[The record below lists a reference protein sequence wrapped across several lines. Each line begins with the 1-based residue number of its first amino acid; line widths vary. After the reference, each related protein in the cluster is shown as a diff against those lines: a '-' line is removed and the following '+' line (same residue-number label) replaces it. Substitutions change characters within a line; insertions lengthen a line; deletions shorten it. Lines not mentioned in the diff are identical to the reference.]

1 MDFSLQKINNNKD
14 WDVEIDLK
22 EFISILLNENDR
34 IPVNYIK
41 NRNTK
46 ILEADRVL
54 LSKLLKNEKLKVL
67 KNAREALNFLKSLD
81 LKANDFTQKRVHKY
95 FENISKGSF
104 TTKYFEQLEFSLS
117 GEKPIYNFSLSEE
130 KKVLID
136 KNKDKIEHYFFS
148 VKKSIIQIL
157 LIQRTLASWT
167 PRLLLQLMEDRL
179 ERIQNEKKIRINSDF
194 NKKIN
199 LLVKDEPTPFIYER
213 LGVRYQHYFLD
224 EFQDTSTLQWNNLI
238 PFNF

>member
-1 MDFSLQKINNNKD
+1 MVRTFYREFNLPFGFEVSLDSESLIEETIDSILDEIGIDRLISKYLLDFSLQKINNNKD

-81 LKANDFTQKRVHKY
+81 LKAM
-95 FENISKGSF
+95 IS
-104 TTKYFEQLEFSLS
+104 L
-117 GEKPIYNFSLSEE
+117 
-130 KKVLID
+130 
-136 KNKDKIEHYFFS
+136 
-148 VKKSIIQIL
+148 KKSSQV
-157 LIQRTLASWT
+157 
-167 PRLLLQLMEDRL
+167 
-179 ERIQNEKKIRINSDF
+179 F
-194 NKKIN
+194 
-199 LLVKDEPTPFIYER
+199 
-213 LGVRYQHYFLD
+213 
-224 EFQDTSTLQWNNLI
+224 
-238 PFNF
+238 